1 VTRSQPTL
9 DGIDRAAAHVVG
21 IDTLD
26 DPEFLEV
33 RGVLERDPDTAAL
46 GWSLDLNRL
55 TLEIQ
60 EALAQLRASR
70 NVRAE

>member
-1 VTRSQPTL
+1 MTRSQPTL

-33 RGVLERDPDTAAL
+33 RSVLERDPDTAAL
-46 GWSLDLNRL
+46 GWSHVNRL
-55 TLEIQ
+55 TLAIQ